1 MQLNN
6 LDIVI
11 LIIVA
16 VSALIALNR
25 GLIKEVLSIVGW
37 VLGTAAVIWLL
48 PVVTPFAQKY
58 IETGWLAGV
67 IAALIILIVFMVSW
81 ILLTGNLIGKIRS
94 SKLNGLDRTLGLFF
108 GLARAAL
115 LVILFYILISWIIPV
130 DKQSATLQESRYF
143 QLAGKFAAPIEELI
157 PEDTLKIIREK
168 TKAVAIEEPDDQTE
182 TQLKADGAGPVKAKD
197 KADIDELFDK
207 LAQPQIKK
215 AKKAAVTTIKENFEG
230 YKDSERGNLDRLIET
245 TVE

>member
-6 LDIVI
+6 LDIII

-16 VSALIALNR
+16 ISTLIAWSR
-25 GLIKEVLSIVGW
+25 GLVKEVLSIIGW
-37 VLGTAAVIWLL
+37 VLATAAVIYLL
-48 PVVTPFAQKY
+48 PVVTPFANKY

-67 IAALIILIVFMVSW
+67 IAALVILILFLVCW
-81 ILLTGNLIGKIRS
+81 ILLTSNIISKIRS
-94 SKLNGLDRTLGLFF
+94 SKLSSLDRTLGLFF
-108 GLARAAL
+108 GVARAAL

-130 DKQSATLQESRYF
+130 DKQSDVLTKSKYF

-168 TKAVAIEEPDDQTE
+168 TKAVAVEEEPEEE
-182 TQLKADGAGPVKAKD
+182 TGKKPATAPLKAKSSDD
-197 KADIDELFDK
+197 LFER

-215 AKKAAVTTIKENFEG
+215 VKKEAVVKIKENFEG
-230 YKDSERGNLDRLIET
+230 YKESDRGNLDRLIET
-245 TVE
+245 TAE